1 MEGFVEG
8 KVRYLLRAEGLTVLF
23 VAIFMYSHFDFS
35 WLTFFIF
42 FFFPDFSFL
51 AYLKGPKMGA
61 FFYNLA
67 HSYIGPLLCLGVGF
81 VGSIELF
88 QIITLI
94 WFAHIGFDRAL
105 GYGLKYSQ
113 GFSYTHLG
121 MIGKEKVPHHF

>member
-1 MEGFVEG
+1 MEGFVQG
-8 KVRYLLRAEGLTVLF
+8 KVKYLLRAEGLTVLF
-23 VAIFMYSHFDFS
+23 VTVFMYSHFDFS

-42 FFFPDFSFL
+42 FFFPDLSFF
-51 AYLKGPKMGA
+51 AYLKGAKVGA
-61 FFYNLA
+61 VFYNLV
-67 HSYIGPLLCLGVGF
+67 HSYIGPLICLMIGF

-94 WFAHIGFDRAL
+94 WVAHIGFDRAL

-121 MIGKEKVPHHF
+121 VIGKEKVPHHF